1 MLAWFHSLDSGRETE
16 YELEA
21 NDDLMR
27 YLTFSLFALGIY
39 APLAHAAGDYDTY
52 GGWMNLKGE
61 KTGYFHTQQIN
72 GRWWLV
78 TPEGNA
84 FFSKGVDNVSYAP
97 ESDNA
102 PKAPADPVAW
112 AKGLCAR
119 ICKNAQLAGTWAFDP
134 TGHLL
139 SLIHSRLTGGRDG
152 QDSSVAES
160 PGVAKARGGEVRAF
174 SDGA

>member
-1 MLAWFHSLDSGRETE
+1 
-16 YELEA
+16 
-21 NDDLMR
+21 MR

-52 GGWMNLKGE
+52 GGWMKLKGE

-102 PKAPADPVAW
+102 PKAPADPAAW
-112 AKGLCAR
+112 AKAASR
-119 ICKNAQLAGTWAFDP
+119 QLREWNFNTAGA
-134 TGHLL
+134 L
-139 SLIHSRLTGGRDG
+139 SLIHISEPTRLGMI
-152 QDSSVAES
+152 SYAVFCL
-160 PGVAKARGGEVRAF
+160 KKKK
-174 SDGA
+174 